1 MVSRTIT
8 GILLVGVLNG
18 CASQPTPKYT
28 HFPEPRI
35 QLNELRLVQV
45 DCGHRDFQIAWLE
58 RQMSMPREEPQHIAY
73 EIDWNRKAKEL
84 MWQIRTR
91 CY

>member
-1 MVSRTIT
+1 MVPRLIA
-8 GILLVGVLNG
+8 GLILLTALNG
-18 CASQPTPKYT
+18 CASHPTHTQPQ
-28 HFPEPRI
+28 HEPRI

-58 RQMSMPREEPQHIAY
+58 RQMAMPREEPQHIAY

-84 MWQIRTR
+84 MWQIRTQ